1 MAAIAIAPAPGR
13 RFAPI
18 LGAEWWDQCRH
29 HGTVVDAS
37 TAEVTLIGEPVLPG
51 GAWPAAPGP
60 EAERAG
66 IAFDRRGW
74 LYHGVPG
81 RGQIERAPWPRA
93 AAAGS
98 NVPADLLADPIPQQP
113 AGSAAGFS
121 AIAADPGRP
130 LRARA
135 LAVDADDHMFVLD
148 GATGTIAVLDL
159 TDGRLLRTIALT
171 WPPVDLAARGPVI
184 TVATSAR
191 DHPLVDID
199 AIGEPRAVPVDLGVD
214 GPLGPLPRGA
224 EPHRV
229 AAGPDGSVWLMLRG
243 EAGTWVV
250 RMTGERLDQPV
261 SVPGAGDLDIDG
273 SGDLVIG
280 GPADRDLL
288 VWTVQ
293 GRAARPAAPL
303 AARGYDGRGIAVT
316 PEGRIG
322 FWTARGLR
330 LARPPKIRYPAPSGY
345 VDTYRLDSQAYRQR
359 WGRLFLEACI
369 PPGTRVEAGFVTAD
383 DLPFPDETPDAREAA
398 GPVLAF
404 APPSSDSLLNDVYP
418 LHRRETGRELT
429 WTPLDRA
436 DRFEVYEAP
445 VRAVPGRYLWL
456 RLRLTGTATL
466 TPRIRAVRV
475 ECEGHDLLQRLPRI
489 YRDDAVAAAFLW
501 RYLAMI
507 DGVLSEMDWRAQ
519 QRDLLFD
526 PWGAPAELLG
536 WLASL
541 IGLTLDQ
548 RWPEAAR
555 RAVLAEAI
563 CLFRRRGTVPGL
575 KRLMEIYLQC
585 PVAIVETFQL
595 RGRGGSFVGGAEGEP
610 GAASAV
616 VGTSLRVGGGVSQET
631 GLVARRPPDAFAT
644 HAHRFS
650 VLIPR
655 DLDAG
660 QLAVVRD
667 LLELNRPAH
676 TVVDICAGQ
685 GMRVGVGLYL
695 AVSTAVGPSSGFT
708 PAVVGQS
715 SVGRSGVG
723 QGIAGRGT
731 VVGRGRAGVRVGATR
746 LAGNTAVDP

>member
-1 MAAIAIAPAPGR
+1 MAAAPIAPAPGR

-18 LGAEWWDQCRH
+18 LGAQWWDRCSH
-29 HGTVVDAS
+29 YGTVVDAS
-37 TAEVTLIGEPVLPG
+37 TAEVTLAGQPAASA
-51 GAWPAAPGP
+51 GAWPDPPGP
-60 EAERAG
+60 HAERAG
-66 IAFDRRGW
+66 IAFDQRGW
-74 LYHGVPG
+74 LYHGVPE
-81 RGQIERAPWPRA
+81 RGQVQRVPWPRA
-93 AAAGS
+93 ATAGG
-98 NVPADLLADPIPQQP
+98 NVPVDLLADPMP
-113 AGSAAGFS
+113 AEPAQAAAGFS
-121 AIAADPGRP
+121 AVAADQGRP

-135 LAVDADDHMFVLD
+135 LAADPDDHLFVLD

-159 TDGRLLRTIALT
+159 ADGRLLRTIALA

-191 DHPLVDID
+191 DHPLVEID
-199 AIGEPRAVPVDLGVD
+199 AIGEPRAVPADGGAH
-214 GPLGPLPRGA
+214 GPLADVPPGA

-229 AAGPDGSVWLMLRG
+229 AVAPDGSVWLMLRG
-243 EAGTWVV
+243 EAGAWIV
-250 RMTGERLDQPV
+250 RMTGERLDHPI
-261 SVPGAGDLDIDG
+261 SVPGADDFDIDG
-273 SGDLVIG
+273 SGDVVVT
-280 GPADRDLL
+280 GPADYDLL
-288 VWTVQ
+288 VWAV
-293 GRAARPAAPL
+293 GGKAAEPAAPL

-322 FWTARGLR
+322 FWTARGFR
-330 LARPPKIRYPAPSGY
+330 LARPLTVRYPAATGY

-369 PPGTRVEAGFVTAD
+369 PSGTKVEVGFATAD
-383 DLPFPDETPDAREAA
+383 DLPRLEEMMNTRPGSASPALE
-398 GPVLAF
+398 F
-404 APPSSDSLLNDVYP
+404 APGSAGDLLNTVYP

-429 WTPLDRA
+429 WTPLDRG

-445 VRAVPGRYLWL
+445 VRAGPGRYLWL
-456 RLRLTGTATL
+456 RLRLTGTSTL

-475 ECEGHDLLQRLPRI
+475 ECEGHDLLRRLPRT
-489 YRDDAVAAAFLW
+489 YQDDAVAAAFLW

-526 PWGAPAELLG
+526 PWGAPTELLG

-548 RWPEAAR
+548 RWPEPAR

-575 KRLMEIYLQC
+575 KRMLEMYLQS
-585 PVAIVETFQL
+585 PVIIVEAFQL
-595 RGRGGSFVGGAEGEP
+595 RGRGGAFVGGAEGDP
-610 GAASAV
+610 DAASAV
-616 VGTSLRVGGGVSQET
+616 VGTSLRVGGEVSPAT
-631 GLVARRPPDAFAT
+631 APRAGGPPDAFAT

-650 VLIPR
+650 VLISR
-655 DLDAG
+655 DLDPG

-676 TVVDICAGQ
+676 TVVEICAGQ

-695 AVSTAVGPSSGFT
+695 AVSTAVGPGSAFAA
-708 PAVVGQS
+708 AVVGRS
-715 SVGRSGVG
+715 S
-723 QGIAGRGT
+723 AGGGT
-731 VVGRGRAGVRVGATR
+731 VVGHGRAGVRVGATR
-746 LAGNTAVDP
+746 LAGNVAVDP